1 MKYLILLNRK
11 FPYKSGEAFLENE
24 IDEIS
29 PKFDKMYIYPSDI
42 KKGEKITR
50 EIKSNNVETRIIEDK
65 DFSKRKIRYI
75 LNMCKYLFH
84 KRKKCNLKQRFI
96 ESYFLS
102 ASYSQAK
109 KIIKDLEN
117 LGISSN
123 DKVYLYSYWL
133 YINAKVGCILK
144 EYFKSKKIDV
154 VLVSRAHRFDIYE
167 EKRKDKF
174 LPQRMELLK
183 DIDKVFACSDDGAL
197 YLKTKYPMYNKK
209 ITTGYL
215 GTYDH
220 GIKQYQPHKTFNIV
234 SCSRLSEVKRVDLIL
249 ESLKLLKSKNVQ
261 LSWTHIGGGEL
272 YEILNSKCKN
282 ELSWMKVEF
291 IGAIPN
297 SEVYDFYLSNDT
309 DLFINVSSS
318 EGLPVSIM
326 EATSFGIPIV
336 ATNVGGTSE
345 IVVDG
350 ISGYLLNENFEIE
363 ELANLILEI
372 YNMPTD
378 EYKKLRENV
387 RKLWENKFQAKQN
400 YKEFCN
406 EIMKL

>member
-29 PKFDKMYIYPSDI
+29 SKFDKIYIYPSDI
-42 KKGEKITR
+42 KKEEKITR
-50 EIKSNNVETRIIEDK
+50 EIKSDNVETRIIENK
-65 DFSKRKIRYI
+65 DFSKRKIKYI
-75 LNMCKYLFH
+75 LNSYKYLFNP
-84 KRKKCNLKQRFI
+84 KKDYNIKQRFI
-96 ESYFLS
+96 EGYFLS

-109 KIIKDLEN
+109 NIIKDLEK
-117 LGISSN
+117 LEISSN

-144 EYFKSKKIDV
+144 EYFKRKNIDV

-174 LPQRMELLK
+174 LPQRIELLK
-183 DIDKVFACSDDGAL
+183 DIDKIFACSDDGAL
-197 YLKTKYPMYNKK
+197 YLKNKYPKYSKK
-209 ITTGYL
+209 IITGYL

-220 GIKQYQPHKTFNIV
+220 GIKQFQKHKTFNIV

-249 ESLKLLKSKNVQ
+249 EALKLLKNENLK

-272 YEILNSKCKN
+272 YETLNSRCKK
-282 ELSWMKVEF
+282 ELPWMKVDF

-297 SEVYDFYLSNDT
+297 SKVYDFYLSNDT

-326 EATSFGIPIV
+326 EATSFGIPVV
-336 ATNVGGTSE
+336 ATNVGGTGE
-345 IVVDG
+345 IVVDDL
-350 ISGYLLNENFEIE
+350 SGYLLNENFEIE
-363 ELANLILEI
+363 ELRNIILKI

-387 RKLWENKFQAKQN
+387 RKLWEDKFQAKQN
-400 YKEFCN
+400 YKNFCN